1 MRRTNFGAKT
11 ALQTVSQVALAVR
24 LVAGHDKLT
33 AQMAKIYNAPCNEKP
48 RTT

>member
-33 AQMAKIYNAPCNEKP
+33 AQMAKIYNAPVQ
-48 RTT
+48 